1 MEHRQPRTG
10 REEDSVRLF
19 KEFLRIKTISQEGH
33 KGPNQEAVNFLRT
46 HLEQLGLQTK
56 VVECIQ
62 GKPILI
68 ATLLGEQPSLPSI
81 CLNSHYDVVPAVD
94 RMWKVDPWA
103 AAEDEEGNI
112 FGRGT
117 QDMKCVCIQ
126 YILALQQLLGKGEK
140 FKRTI
145 HLTFVPDEEV
155 GGVEGMKEFVLTD
168 DFKSLN
174 IAVALDEGLA
184 NPTDKF
190 TVFYGERAVWWLKV
204 KSSGPTGH
212 GSRFIKNTAM
222 EKLLRSVQQFLAF
235 RAEQEARLEAH
246 PGCQHAAVKAE
257 KLGDVVTL
265 NLTMLQGGVSS
276 DGGKTWALNVIPTEA
291 EAGFDVRIPPT
302 VPLDEFEANL
312 KEWTKEEGV
321 EYEFVVKTPKHSV
334 SSINVNES
342 EWWRVFSETMQNLNL
357 EIETEIFPAATD
369 SRYLRQVGIPAF
381 GFSPMNRTPILLH
394 DHNEFLSAKVFL
406 GGVPIYVSLIKALA
420 GH

>member
-1 MEHRQPRTG
+1 ME
-10 REEDSVRLF
+10 EF
-19 KEFLRIKTISQEGH
+19 KQFLRIKTISQEGH
-33 KGPNQEAVNFLRT
+33 KGANWEAVRFLQA
-46 HLEQLGLQTK
+46 LLDQMGLHTK
-56 VVECIQ
+56 TVECIQ

-68 ATLLGEQPSLPSI
+68 ATLVGEEPSLPSI
-81 CLNSHYDVVPAVD
+81 LLNSHYDVVPAVAA
-94 RMWKVDPWA
+94 MWKVDPWA
-103 AAEDEEGNI
+103 AVEDEEGNI

-126 YILALQQLLGKGEK
+126 YIVALRQLIKEGKK

-145 HLTFVPDEEV
+145 HLTFVPDEEI
-155 GGVEGMKEFVLTD
+155 GGVQGMKEFVVTD
-168 DFKSLN
+168 DFKNLN
-174 IAVALDEGLA
+174 VALALDEGLA

-204 KSSGPTGH
+204 KSTGPAGH

-265 NLTMLQGGVSS
+265 NLTMLQGGMTT
-276 DGGKTWALNVIPTEA
+276 DGGNTWALNVIPTEA

-302 VPLDEFEANL
+302 VPLDEFEARM

-321 EYEFVVKTPKHSV
+321 HYEFVVKTPQHSV
-334 SSINVNES
+334 TSVDPAEN
-342 EWWRVFSETMQNLNL
+342 EWWRVFSETTQKLGL
-357 EIETEIFPAATD
+357 GIETEIFPAATD

-381 GFSPMNRTPILLH
+381 GFSPINRTPILLH
-394 DHNEFLSAKVFL
+394 DHNEFLSAKVFVD
-406 GGVPIYVSLIKALA
+406 GVQIYTSLIAALA